1 MKKHKADFRMMILA
15 VSIAVFLG
23 AIGFGYA
30 YWNGIINLSSLI
42 STGRIHTVFD
52 TFEVLSET
60 SPAEDIG
67 AMITGMRLSE
77 DGKSL
82 LMSIDN
88 AYPGYSAEIG
98 YSIKNDGD
106 VPVYCKLITD
116 QDSIASVYIDN
127 PNVIID
133 PGGGS
138 SYGTFIITISDE
150 AQEGMSSQLN
160 IYLDYVQYNELQ

>member
-1 MKKHKADFRMMILA
+1 LKKHRTDLKMMALA
-15 VSIAVFLG
+15 VSIAVSLVV
-23 AIGFGYA
+23 IGFCYA
-30 YWNGIINLSSLI
+30 YWNGMIGITSLI

-60 SPAEDIG
+60 SPAEEIG
-67 AMITGMRLSE
+67 AEITDMRISE

-82 LMSIDN
+82 QIAIDN

-116 QDSIASVYIDN
+116 QDSIASVYTDN
-127 PNVIID
+127 PNVIIN

-138 SYGTFIITISDE
+138 SCGTLIITISDG
-150 AQEGMSSQLN
+150 AQEGMSSQMN
-160 IYLDYVQYNELQ
+160 VYLDYVQYNELQ